1 MTRVEDLLNRFLD
14 DGLDAN
20 ERSELENALHASS
33 RAAEQ
38 LFDFYQQDRLLSVLL
53 RPSQAPAVDA
63 IIEGVLQEDRFVD
76 AAMRQAQAL
85 DLERT
90 LADRGKEPPVGEA
103 KAQSQKRPAA
113 LSFSLRAQM
122 PVVSAE
128 QAKADRSWVEKV
140 RTAKKAMFACHHLWS
155 PRFGLSVALCL
166 ALVLG
171 FGFWRLSAALSN
183 VPILTEFAGQ
193 KNGIVVQRF
202 GKILRVDAR
211 LKLQPGDLLTTS
223 PTGAGLITFPHEQTR
238 IRLTGRT
245 QVTLL
250 NLKQGKRFGLQ
261 QGRIEAT
268 VAHQP
273 TRRPMVWETP
283 QAQATVVGTELALQI
298 TEGTTRLEVVQGEVK
313 LTSRQ
318 VGQSVLVTN
327 SQYVVLDS
335 GGQIRTK
342 GSYAG
347 RGTILYETWLNV
359 AGNHVGRLTT
369 SPAFQKRP
377 DREEQLNQFAAP
389 TNWGIN
395 YGSRFRGYLY
405 PPTTGLYTF
414 WITARETAQLWLS
427 SDESSQAAQLIAS
440 LEQGVPL
447 DQWDKYPWQKSA
459 LTYLESRRK
468 YYVEVLHKA
477 DDQGGDHCSVAWQP
491 PGWNRSVIS
500 GVFLSPSQN
509 DAIPVKP

>member
-1 MTRVEDLLNRFLD
+1 MRKTIDSPEAEALIQGYVEGSLNDQECHRLRALLARDPSAVD
-14 DGLDAN
+14 DILEGLRDESLIRTVLAGLPVASP
-20 ERSELENALHASS
+20 EKAHAS
-33 RAAEQ
+33 
-38 LFDFYQQDRLLSVLL
+38 RLRSL
-53 RPSQAPAVDA
+53 
-63 IIEGVLQEDRFVD
+63 
-76 AAMRQAQAL
+76 
-85 DLERT
+85 
-90 LADRGKEPPVGEA
+90 PVA
-103 KAQSQKRPAA
+103 HDHQI
-113 LSFSLRAQM
+113 
-122 PVVSAE
+122 
-128 QAKADRSWVEKV
+128 SWVEKV
-140 RTAKKAMFACHHLWS
+140 RTTARTMLVWHH
-155 PRFGLSVALCL
+155 PFGGRFGLSIAACL

-171 FGFWRLSAALSN
+171 FGYWILGPALSN
-183 VPILTEFAGQ
+183 TPILTGFAGQ
-193 KNGIVVQRF
+193 TNGVVVQRF

-211 LKLQPGDLLTTS
+211 LNLQPGDLLTTS

-283 QAQATVVGTELALQI
+283 HAEATVVGTELALQL
-298 TEGTTRLEVVQGEVK
+298 TDGTTRLEVVQGEVK

-318 VGQSVLVTN
+318 VGQSVQVTN
-327 SQYVVLDS
+327 GQYVVLDS
-335 GGQIRTK
+335 DGQIKTK
-342 GSYAG
+342 RSYAG

-369 SPAFQKRP
+369 SPAFQNRP
-377 DREEQLNQFAAP
+377 DREEQLTQFAGP

-405 PPTTGLYTF
+405 PPTTGSYTF
-414 WITARETAQLWLS
+414 WITAQETAQLWLS

-447 DQWDKYPWQKSA
+447 DQWDNYPWQKSA
-459 LTYLESRRK
+459 PTYLESGRK

-477 DDQGGDHCSVAWQP
+477 DEKGGDHCSVAWQP
-491 PGWNRSVIS
+491 PRANRGVIS
-500 GVFLSPSQN
+500 GVFLSPSPN
-509 DAIPVKP
+509 DAMPVKP